1 MPLITEKSILSNIL
15 KPKQKQ
21 TPEKPIFKNQGV
33 NNFIDTHAKGF
44 ITFKQPK
51 ETDFIIDNKSINTD
65 TTFQQSQPQQFIDL
79 RGNRTIEFT
88 QTNRVSID
96 KKKKRT

>member
-88 QTNRVSID
+88 Q
-96 KKKKRT
+96 